1 MGTRSTAPELC
12 PGDSDLPDKEWWI
25 SMRVYVDLEKAGCP
39 HPSVAPQLSQ
49 LKLHNKYHQQGAKQ
63 QTFLMALEARS
74 PDQSSSLVP
83 DENPLLSLQRAAFL
97 LRPQGPS
104 LVCACTD
111 HEIPIL
117 LFLGGQ

>member
-1 MGTRSTAPELC
+1 
-12 PGDSDLPDKEWWI
+12 
-25 SMRVYVDLEKAGCP
+25 
-39 HPSVAPQLSQ
+39 
-49 LKLHNKYHQQGAKQ
+49 
-63 QTFLMALEARS
+63 MALEARS

-104 LVCACTD
+104 LVCVCTD